1 MQVHS
6 IAAGNIN
13 ADLISGSCLSLD
25 GFGIDLPPQGA
36 ELQKRDASR
45 NKTHVDG
52 LYKLSQ
58 HGERTNQ
65 LPCHFEQN
73 RKRWTMTVVMPA
85 DEEIAKRVGLA
96 LHVQH
101 RANTPAN
108 IFLAEQNFLLNNVKI
123 VQSQLESMRR
133 DSRFVSGVN
142 TCIHSVAHV
151 QDTLQDV
158 GAQLWGDPGPVNGE
172 IYANKPVRIE
182 PNMELL

>member
-6 IAAGNIN
+6 ISTRNIN
-13 ADLISGSCLSLD
+13 ADLISGPSLSLD
-25 GFGIDLPPQGA
+25 GFGIDPPPQGA
-36 ELQKRDASR
+36 ELHKRDSNRSKDHA
-45 NKTHVDG
+45 NG
-52 LYKLSQ
+52 LYKLDQ
-58 HGERTNQ
+58 RGERTNQ
-65 LPCHFEQN
+65 LPCHFEPKGQC
-73 RKRWTMTVVMPA
+73 
-85 DEEIAKRVGLA
+85 
-96 LHVQH
+96 Q
-101 RANTPAN
+101 ANTPAN